1 MTIDQIKNIISNND
15 AVLLWFGSNY
25 EFACKV
31 AVKTAGYISA
41 KNNKEPHEYKE
52 YVMLYLNGKYNGYN
66 RKDSIEFFKIDF
78 ANKVAHYAPYGTTKV
93 LDWLVVDLSGRKAR
107 VI

>member
-1 MTIDQIKNIISNND
+1 MTIDQIKNIISDND

-41 KNNKEPHEYKE
+41 KNNKEPYEHKE
-52 YVMLYLNGKYNGYN
+52 YVMLYLNGKYDGYN
-66 RKDSIEFFKIDF
+66 RDGNVEFFKIDF
-78 ANKVAHYAPYGTTKV
+78 ATGLLLTCLVERGAWCDGCFGSFAVYRLYGC
-93 LDWLVVDLSGRKAR
+93 
-107 VI
+107 